1 MSQKHPIVAVTGSS
15 GAGTTTVLHAFRDIF
30 RRENINAAFLDG
42 EAFLRYERKEMN
54 AAIAKALA
62 EGKSLSHFGPEL
74 NQFDNLETLFK
85 EYAEH
90 GTGKT
95 RHYVTEEHQARFK
108 QATGTF
114 TQWQPIAPDSDLLFY
129 EGLHGGVIARSWTR
143 RQMSPSHNPA
153 VIERRNANTSN
164 GVDVAQYVDL
174 LLGVVPVVN
183 LEWIQKI
190 HRDTNVKGF
199 SAEAVT
205 NTILRRMRDYLHFLV
220 PQFSISDINFQ
231 RVPVVD
237 TSNPFIARD
246 VPAPDESIVVIRF
259 REPDRFNFP
268 SLLKRIDDSF
278 MSRPNTMV
286 IPGGKMQLA
295 MEIICT
301 PLIHELIEKTG
312 ADDIAVKRR
321 PQSLST

>member
-1 MSQKHPIVAVTGSS
+1 MSHKHPIIAVTGSS

-30 RRENINAAFLDG
+30 RRENIHAAFVDG
-42 EAFLRYERKEMN
+42 EAFLRHEREEMN
-54 AAIAKALA
+54 TVIAKAQA
-62 EGKSLSHFGPEL
+62 EGKSLSHFGPEA
-74 NQFDNLETLFK
+74 NHFDRLEALFK

-90 GTGKT
+90 GTGKV
-95 RHYVTEEHQARFK
+95 RDYVTEEDQARLK
-108 QATGTF
+108 QAPGTF
-114 TQWQPIAPDSDLLFY
+114 TSWKPIVSDSDLLFY
-129 EGLHGGVIARSWTR
+129 EGLHGGVVARRWTR

-153 VIERRNANTSN
+153 VIERRGDANGA

-205 NTILRRMRDYLHFLV
+205 DTILRRMRDYIHFIV
-220 PQFSISDINFQ
+220 PQFSITDINFQ

-237 TSNPFIARD
+237 TSNPFIACD
-246 VPAPDESIVVIRF
+246 VPAADESIVVIRF
-259 REPDRFNFP
+259 REPGRFYFP
-268 SLLKRIDDSF
+268 DLLKRIDGSF

-301 PLIHELIEKTG
+301 PLIHELIETTAAAG
-312 ADDIAVKRR
+312 AAQRSPV
-321 PQSLST
+321 QSLST